1 MGLVRAEGGVEH
13 VWNEAE
19 GSSVHVSIAHIP
31 MTGSLDPA
39 SLTCK
44 SFEGQAHRQYYE
56 DEEEEAQMRN
66 EPNTSSNE
74 ER

>member
-1 MGLVRAEGGVEH
+1 MELVCAEGGVEH
-13 VWNEAE
+13 VWKEAE
-19 GSSVHVSIAHIP
+19 GSSVHISIASTP

-44 SFEGQAHRQYYE
+44 SFEGHAHRQNYE
-56 DEEEEAQMRN
+56 SEEEEAQVRN